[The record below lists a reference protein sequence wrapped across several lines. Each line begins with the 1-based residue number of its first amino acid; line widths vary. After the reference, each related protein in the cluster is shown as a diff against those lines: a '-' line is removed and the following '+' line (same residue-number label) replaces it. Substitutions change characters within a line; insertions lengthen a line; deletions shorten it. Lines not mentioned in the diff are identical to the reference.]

1 MAPQAA
7 LLVGWCIVLS
17 FANSG
22 GSLDKDYFDAE
33 TLAKARVAA
42 KPWYLRSFKINGIGI
57 ISPATL
63 VIIIVAIV
71 NLCWGMRS
79 KPTWAEA
86 SHILIED
93 HSKATKKM
101 LVEMQKDI
109 GSDYIKFGQ
118 YAAKYSKCPSK
129 NNQGALGRFQKGD
142 MAPTFDKAVFDP
154 ASSVGA
160 TLGPIETPF
169 GWHLIYITQRK
180 LNLD

>member
-1 MAPQAA
+1 MALQAA
-7 LLVGWCIVLS
+7 LLLGWSCVCS
-17 FANSG
+17 FATSG
-22 GSLDKDYFDAE
+22 SALDKDYFDAE
-33 TLAKARVAA
+33 ALAMARVAA
-42 KPWYLRSFKINGIGI
+42 KPWYLRSFEINGIGI

-63 VIIIVAIV
+63 VIIIVATV

-86 SHILIED
+86 SHILIEE
-93 HSKATKKM
+93 HSKETKKM
-101 LVEMQKDI
+101 LLEMKKDI
-109 GSDYIKFGQ
+109 GSDYTKFGQ

-129 NNQGALGRFQKGD
+129 SNQGALGRFRKGD

-154 ASSVGA
+154 TSPVGA

-169 GWHLIYITQRK
+169 GWHLIFITQRK